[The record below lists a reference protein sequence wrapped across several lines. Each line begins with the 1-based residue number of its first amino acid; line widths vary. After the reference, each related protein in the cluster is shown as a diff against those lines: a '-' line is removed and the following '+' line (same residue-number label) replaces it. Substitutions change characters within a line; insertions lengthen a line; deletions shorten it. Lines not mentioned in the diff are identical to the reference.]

1 MRVVY
6 VYSPQACSQCL
17 PHIISFLLHN
27 ARVLL
32 LQKTTTSSHDLKYLE
47 LVDIFMSTETGEN
60 IRVLL
65 QPFRNGDLRGKS

>member
-1 MRVVY
+1 MGV

-32 LQKTTTSSHDLKYLE
+32 LQKTATSSHDLKYLE